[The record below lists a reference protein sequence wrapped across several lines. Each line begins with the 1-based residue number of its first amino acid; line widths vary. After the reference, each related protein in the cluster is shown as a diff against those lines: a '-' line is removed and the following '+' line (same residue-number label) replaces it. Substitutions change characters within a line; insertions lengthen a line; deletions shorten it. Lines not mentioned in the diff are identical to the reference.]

1 VKAEE
6 RERPASEV
14 KPRTEEPQFSEI
26 YATWHPRVRRWVSS
40 LGAPAGDIDDVTQEV
55 FIIVRR
61 KLSDFHGGNI
71 RSWLF
76 RITELTVRDF
86 RRKAWFRRAQH
97 GNVEQ
102 VEKLPVGRE
111 PEGLYETRQSL
122 KRVADALT
130 RMSATHREIFVLFA
144 IQGSRE
150 NNGNGMGKVSV
161 S

>member
-1 VKAEE
+1 
-6 RERPASEV
+6 
-14 KPRTEEPQFSEI
+14 
-26 YATWHPRVRRWVSS
+26 
-40 LGAPAGDIDDVTQEV
+40 
-55 FIIVRR
+55 
-61 KLSDFHGGNI
+61 
-71 RSWLF
+71 
-76 RITELTVRDF
+76 
-86 RRKAWFRRAQH
+86 
-97 GNVEQ
+97 
-102 VEKLPVGRE
+102 VGRE